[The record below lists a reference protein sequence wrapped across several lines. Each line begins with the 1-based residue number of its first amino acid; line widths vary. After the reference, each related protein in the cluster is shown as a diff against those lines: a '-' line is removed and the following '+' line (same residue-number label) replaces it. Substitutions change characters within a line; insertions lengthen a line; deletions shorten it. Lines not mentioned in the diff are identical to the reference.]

1 MNECQSFIM
10 NTLYLLALINPV
22 SKVFILSVLSKHGS
36 PTDMR
41 RMVLKSSAIALL
53 MLLVLGAAGN
63 IILSHVFHV
72 QMHSLQVAGGI
83 VLFFIGYHALTKG
96 VFFEVDEKARFD
108 ELSIVPL
115 ASPMIAGPAAITAV
129 ISLNQQMGILLAS
142 VCIVAA
148 LILNYLIM
156 SLSPFISAWM
166 VHYNI
171 MGPLIRIT
179 GLIVAAIAVEMVLG
193 GLGHW
198 LVAAR

>member
-1 MNECQSFIM
+1 MSETQAFLSNV
-10 NTLYLLALINPV
+10 LYLLALINPI
-22 SKVFILSVLSKHGS
+22 SKVFILSVLSKQGS
-36 PTDMR
+36 AADLR
-41 RMVLKSSAIALL
+41 RVVLKSSAIALA

-63 IILSHVFHV
+63 LILAHVFHV

-83 VLFFIGYHALTKG
+83 VLFFIGYHALSKG

-115 ASPMIAGPAAITAV
+115 ASPMIAGPAAITAA
-129 ISLNQQMGILLAS
+129 ISLNQQMGVLLAS
-142 VCIVAA
+142 GCIVAA
-148 LILNYLIM
+148 LVLNHLVM
-156 SLSPFISAWM
+156 SLNPLISTWM
-166 VHYNI
+166 IRHNI

-198 LVAAR
+198 LAAR